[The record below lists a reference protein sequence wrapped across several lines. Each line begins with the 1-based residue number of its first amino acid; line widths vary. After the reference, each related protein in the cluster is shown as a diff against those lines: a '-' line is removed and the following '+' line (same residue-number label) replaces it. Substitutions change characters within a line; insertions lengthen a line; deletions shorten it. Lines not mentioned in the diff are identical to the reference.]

1 MGPWPCRFG
10 RNAERIDFELVLC
23 ITEGSNV
30 KDGGWAE
37 SVVSVARA
45 CL

>member
-1 MGPWPCRFG
+1 M
-10 RNAERIDFELVLC
+10 AERKDFEFTLF

-30 KDGGWAE
+30 KDGGYAE